1 MQIIDFILH
10 CNEYIGF
17 FINEYGT
24 FIYLI
29 LFLVVFC
36 ETGLVFLPFLPGD
49 SLLFAAG
56 AFAAIGEMNIFFLFF
71 LLAFSAILGD
81 TVNYEIGKKFG
92 DVIIKSKK
100 IKFVNEENV
109 KKGNAL
115 INKYGGL
122 AVFIARFMPIVR
134 TMVPFLV
141 GMGKLKYLNF
151 IKYNALGG
159 IIWVTLFLS
168 IGYFFGNIPAVKEN
182 FTLILLAIIFISVL
196 PIIIGI
202 IKNLLEKR
210 KKNENNN

>member
-10 CNEYIGF
+10 CNDYIGF
-17 FINEYGT
+17 FINEYGA

-29 LFLVVFC
+29 LFIIVFC

-56 AFAAIGEMNIFFLFF
+56 AFAAIEQMNI
-71 LLAFSAILGD
+71 LLLLLLLIIAAVGGD

-92 DVIIKSKK
+92 NAIIKSKK
-100 IKFVNEENV
+100 FKIVNEENV
-109 KKGNAL
+109 AKGNAL
-115 INKYGGL
+115 INKYGGA

-141 GMGKLKYLNF
+141 GMGKLEYRKF
-151 IKYNALGG
+151 IKYNATGG
-159 IIWVTLFLS
+159 ILWVTLFLT
-168 IGYFFGNIPAVKEN
+168 IGYFFGNIPAVKEH

-196 PIIIGI
+196 PIIIGG
-202 IKNLLEKR
+202 IKTYIEKR
-210 KKNENNN
+210 RNS